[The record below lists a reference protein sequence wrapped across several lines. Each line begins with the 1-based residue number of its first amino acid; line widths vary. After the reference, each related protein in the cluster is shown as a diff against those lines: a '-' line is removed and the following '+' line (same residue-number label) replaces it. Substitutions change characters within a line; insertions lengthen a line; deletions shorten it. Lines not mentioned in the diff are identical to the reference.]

1 MHVLSTPPAF
11 VLSQDQTL
19 RKRIDPA
26 GLCPSGLCV
35 RIRVIRSTLRS
46 HRDPVVVLMTGV
58 HWLLAHCSVLKVR
71 TLAGFPSWRRPFR
84 QRRKPPAREPTAS
97 AASGLRDRLRQ
108 TPSLSCS
115 IVRKMAPIRILLPGP
130 SQGPIANGTAMARMA
145 STTGHPRHTSQ
156 APLAVTSYFDELP
169 PSDLQDLALH
179 VPHVHLEVGVL
190 DLLSIDPD
198 TSLLDLPSPFGV

>member
-1 MHVLSTPPAF
+1 MS
-11 VLSQDQTL
+11 
-19 RKRIDPA
+19 
-26 GLCPSGLCV
+26 
-35 RIRVIRSTLRS
+35 
-46 HRDPVVVLMTGV
+46 
-58 HWLLAHCSVLKVR
+58 VR
-71 TLAGFPSWRRPFR
+71 TMCTNPRHSFDSEVASRPRRRPDDGSALAFGTLFSSQGANPGR
-84 QRRKPPAREPTAS
+84 VPFLAPALPTKKKPPAREPTAS
-97 AASGLRDRLRQ
+97 TASGLRDRLRQ

-130 SQGPIANGTAMARMA
+130 SQGPVANGTAMARMA

-156 APLAVTSYFDELP
+156 ATLAVTSYFDELP